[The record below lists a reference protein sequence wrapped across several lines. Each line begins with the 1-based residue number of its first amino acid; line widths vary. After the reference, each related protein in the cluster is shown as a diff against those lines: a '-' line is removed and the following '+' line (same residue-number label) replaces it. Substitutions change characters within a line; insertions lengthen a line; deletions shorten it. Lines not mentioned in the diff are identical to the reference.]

1 MVLDKGLY
9 RVHKLISNCSDQR
22 VSRSSMLSHGTKS
35 SYFIQYSVMNREE
48 NTTIQSSVF
57 LQINLTNK
65 VCGML
70 RLQFINTI
78 LKIKEVVA
86 FSGDL
91 YL

>member
-1 MVLDKGLY
+1 MEQSQA
-9 RVHKLISNCSDQR
+9 IS
-22 VSRSSMLSHGTKS
+22 SS
-35 SYFIQYSVMNREE
+35 SVMNREE
-48 NTTIQSSVF
+48 NTTIQSLVF
-57 LQINLTNK
+57 LQINITNK

-70 RLQFINTI
+70 RLQFTNAI